1 MNLNNMNHIIKLRQ
15 IFRDVFDDDSM
26 IILESTMRAEI
37 EDWDSVAH
45 IKLVLAL
52 EEDFGIRLSIEE
64 VSAINSVSAFLTAIQ
79 RHKNKL

>member
-1 MNLNNMNHIIKLRQ
+1 MNYIIKLRH

-26 IILESTMRAEI
+26 IISESTMREEI

-52 EEDFGIRLSIEE
+52 EEDFGIRLSMEE

-79 RHKNKL
+79 QHKNKL

>member
-1 MNLNNMNHIIKLRQ
+1 
-15 IFRDVFDDDSM
+15 
-26 IILESTMRAEI
+26 MRAEI